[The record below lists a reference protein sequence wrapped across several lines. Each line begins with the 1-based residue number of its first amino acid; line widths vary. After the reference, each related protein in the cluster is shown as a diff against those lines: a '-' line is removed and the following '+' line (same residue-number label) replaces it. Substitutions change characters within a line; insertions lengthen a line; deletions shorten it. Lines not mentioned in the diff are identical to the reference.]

1 MRTSEEFLPYLVAVN
16 ITRRCNLNCGHCYMD
31 AQQRKTPGA
40 KELTLDE
47 MSSLFLQI
55 GERAPGTIIVL
66 TGGEPLM
73 HPEIDQMVKAGVQ
86 TGLRMVIGTNGVL
99 LTESRIQHLKCLGL
113 SGVGI
118 SLDSVYAKRHDVFR
132 GAPGSFE
139 RACNAIRLCRKN
151 DLHVQVHFTVM
162 RDNYQQIEQAVRL
175 ARDVGAAIINFFF
188 LVCVGRG
195 NHTMD
200 LPPDLYEETLR
211 EIARLQEQ
219 SRRIMVQAR
228 CAPHFKRIL
237 YQRHPDSPFTRATG
251 YDGGG
256 CPAATH
262 YCRID
267 PRGEM
272 TPCPYME
279 VSGGNIRSIPFWEIW
294 ETSPLFHTFRN
305 PVLQGRCGECE
316 YISLCGGCRAR
327 SLAQSGDLMAEDP
340 NCSYI
345 PLGRKEIP
353 VFPHQSAFDQEAQ
366 WTDEARARLKKL
378 PLFLRPIVKRN
389 LEARA
394 QSEGVGITLELMQKY
409 RQEREKELGI
419 KFE

>member
-1 MRTSEEFLPYLVAVN
+1 MRTSEELLPYLVALN

-31 AQQRKTPGA
+31 AQQRKTPA
-40 KELTLDE
+40 EDELSRQET
-47 MSSLFLQI
+47 SALFSEIAQ
-55 GERAPGTIIVL
+55 RAPGTIVVL

-73 HPEIDQMVKAGVQ
+73 HPGIDGMVKAGVQ

-99 LTESRIQHLKCLGL
+99 LTESRIQHLKSLGL

-118 SLDSVYAKRHDVFR
+118 SLDSVYAKSHDVFR
-132 GAPGSFE
+132 GVPRSFE

-162 RDNYQQIEQAVRL
+162 RDNYQQIEHAVAL
-175 ARDVGAAIINFFF
+175 ARDVGASIINFFF

-195 NHTMD
+195 NHTID

-211 EIARLQEQ
+211 EIAHLQEQ
-219 SRRIMVQAR
+219 SKGIMVQAR

-237 YQRHPDSPFTRATG
+237 YQRNPDSPFTRATG

-279 VSGGNIRSIPFWEIW
+279 VSGGNIRETPFWKIW
-294 ETSPLFHTFRN
+294 DTSVLFQSFRN
-305 PVLQGRCGECE
+305 PALQGRCGECE
-316 YISLCGGCRAR
+316 YIALCGGCRAR

-340 NCSYI
+340 NCNYI
-345 PLGRKEIP
+345 PLGGQEIP
-353 VFPHQSAFDQEAQ
+353 VLAQPPGFDQEVQ
-366 WTDEARARLKKL
+366 WTEEAWARLKKL
-378 PLFLRPIVKRN
+378 PLFLRPVIRKN
-389 LEARA
+389 LEKRARA
-394 QSEGVGITLELMQKY
+394 EGTAITPELMKRY
-409 RQEREKELGI
+409 RKQRENELGI
-419 KFE
+419 KLE

>member
-1 MRTSEEFLPYLVAVN
+1 VKTGEEFLPYLVAVN
-16 ITRRCNLNCGHCYMD
+16 ITRRCNLSCDHCYMD
-31 AQQRKTPGA
+31 ALQRNTPGEE
-40 KELTLDE
+40 ELTIRE
-47 MSSLFLQI
+47 ISSLFSQI
-55 GERAPGTIIVL
+55 GERAPGTIVVL

-73 HPEIDQMVKAGVQ
+73 HPEIDQMVRTGVQ

-99 LTESRIQHLKCLGL
+99 LTESRIQHLKSLGL

-118 SLDSVYAKRHDVFR
+118 SLDSVYAKSHDVFR
-132 GAPGSFE
+132 GVPGSFE
-139 RACNAIRLCRKN
+139 RACKGIRLCRKN

-162 RDNYQQIEQAVRL
+162 GDNYRQMEQAVGL
-175 ARDVGAAIINFFF
+175 AREMGASIINFFF

-195 NHTMD
+195 NHTID
-200 LPPDLYEETLR
+200 LPPELYEQTLR

-219 SRRIMVQAR
+219 SRGLMVQAR

-267 PRGEM
+267 PQGEM

-279 VSGGNIRSIPFWEIW
+279 LSGGNIREIPFWQIW

-345 PLGRKEIP
+345 PLGGKEIP
-353 VFPHQSAFDQEAQ
+353 VFPHQAAFDQEAQ

-378 PLFLRPIVKRN
+378 PLFLRPIIKRN

-394 QSEGVGITLELMQKY
+394 KAEGISITPELMQKY

-419 KFE
+419 RFE